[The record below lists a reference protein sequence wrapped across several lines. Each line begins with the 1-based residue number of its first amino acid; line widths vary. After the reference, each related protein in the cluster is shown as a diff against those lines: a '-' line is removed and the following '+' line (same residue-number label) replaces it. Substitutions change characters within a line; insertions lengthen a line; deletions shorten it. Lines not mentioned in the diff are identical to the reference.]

1 MSNRSYESEVAR
13 NFRTQRLIRMGEWLE
28 QNEDALIALVES
40 VDNAHTVAMDEHCSS
55 KVDDTLALETV
66 VDRQLRPLAALNQL
80 LVPLRNSQLWGVTM
94 GEDVTLHQ
102 RFACPEHRWEVVIK
116 APVQEIEQ
124 S

>member
-1 MSNRSYESEVAR
+1 MSDRSYQSEVAR

-28 QNEDALIALVES
+28 QNEDALIALIES
-40 VDNAHTVAMDEHCSS
+40 VDNAHTEAIDEHCSE
-55 KVDDTLALETV
+55 KADDTLALESI
-66 VDRQLRPLAALNQL
+66 VDRQMRPLAALNQL
-80 LVPLRNSQLWGVTM
+80 LVPLRNGRLWEVTM

-102 RFACPEHRWEVVIK
+102 RFACAEHRWEVVIK